1 MSKKIWFTGCTHYG
15 HKNIIKLSNRPFSDI
30 EQHDDI
36 LINNYNKLVSSD
48 DTCYFLG
55 DFAWNQSFE
64 NYKRL
69 FSRLNGK
76 KFFVLGNHDNRQNII
91 KCKKEGL
98 LIDVFENKTIQI
110 GNDKIYLS
118 HFPHREWNCF
128 YHNSYHLYSHCHGN
142 IEDYKQS
149 TDIGVDCWEYEPV
162 EWSEV
167 KEYIDKNCEIN
178 I

>member
-1 MSKKIWFTGCTHYG
+1 MQQCPLLNRCNPEQQRNAKPYG
-15 HKNIIKLSNRPFSDI
+15 T
-30 EQHDDI
+30 E
-36 LINNYNKLVSSD
+36 
-48 DTCYFLG
+48 
-55 DFAWNQSFE
+55 W
-64 NYKRL
+64 
-69 FSRLNGK
+69 
-76 KFFVLGNHDNRQNII
+76 I

-128 YHNSYHLYSHCHGN
+128 YHNAYHLYSHCHGN

-162 EWSEV
+162 EWNEI
-167 KEYIDKNCEIN
+167 KQYIDENCESN